1 MADQICYRN
10 CNITTEVTDL
20 IGKAKKLK
28 TSGEQYQDHGDING
42 AIYSYSNCAS
52 ILYTI
57 KTLFEKMCDDKDEM
71 NKYLFFED
79 DKFLSKL
86 ENNYQDILNR
96 VDQLQSLL
104 KKNLKK
110 KDEDEISCKEIS
122 NVSLSGSDCIFFD
135 DVIGLETQKMEIEET
150 FIKPIIYPS
159 LYGQLSKGILL
170 YGPPGTGKTLL
181 VKSAVNTLATA
192 YKENLISV
200 IFFSPT
206 AADLKGKYVGE
217 SEKKI
222 KELFICAHRKA
233 CECQANDKSN
243 RIFLSVIFID
253 EIDNVGAS
261 RTNDTTGMMKQTV
274 NALLQAMDGV
284 ESSKNV
290 IVMGATNNPW
300 ELDSALLRR
309 FTNHIL
315 VDLPKNNDIKKL
327 IQKEIVEY
335 LNRPDIDITKCIK
348 KKDTSINDNNCDSM
362 CVEKTIDKDYW
373 TTELSKY
380 NRQYNV
386 LISNND
392 NFLNK
397 IAQSLEKKM
406 NSNSDINQIMNE
418 SFSQM
423 ADNILHSQTFIDD
436 GDKTT
441 DSKPIYISGI
451 SNKKTMSHN
460 LLEDSGT
467 TLNQSDYNIKLF
479 DGKNYYLSLFGID
492 KYKTLLEKPY
502 ITIKNDIYINIFF
515 CPDRHPILYNAY
527 KDVNSVYLE
536 QECYKSMIKLKQ
548 NNYNINNITDQ
559 DKKKLEKCRILIDK
573 EINIVALPT
582 EVSFNVIVKDFHA
595 EFILLYLLRG
605 ENLQEDTIIELSF
618 NKLLL
623 YHSNNTLY
631 KTIDCNIKDI
641 STFDYEKFFSKEL
654 SFEHKTFKNVKEIR
668 YQYYNID
675 EKKKIMIKF
684 NELILAQNYIDANF
698 LITVGFK
705 DTGSIW
711 IQLIQNVLI
720 AYNSDNPPLEC
731 YTLFENLKN
740 RTDFRSTIDYIE
752 IITPITYLYIA
763 KGIAIDFID
772 TLETSTVVKSINTSE
787 TKEILIINIMKLLI
801 RKYNEETQELEE
813 LKISYE
819 NRSNLLDIFKTDD
832 NIKVRNI
839 IELGTN
845 TKNKDTITKY
855 INYIKS
861 KKIQNNL
868 TKKTNIYIECEI
880 DLYNTEFSKITDDYN
895 TEIIQIAGKVITKTL
910 EILKKCIIFTL
921 NLLKS
926 IFLTM
931 PDLPSETDDNYLDL
945 LSESFYDTYSS
956 IFQNDLVYLLLSNS
970 KKYFYKNKNDQN
982 FTEVTISTNS
992 TNISYCLSI
1001 IFNFLLALELN
1012 LEYIGLKQILLDFFE
1027 NSRLFNLANSLYEW
1041 SKTKLVDLKGIIEN
1055 VTGYFNKELG
1065 EGLFPII
1072 TGMIR
1077 TMIES
1082 IRGLFAVFSGAVSIN
1097 FLTISTI
1104 TALFGSWWISD
1115 KLKLP
1120 NMSTIYFANRL
1131 KDKNLYLSAETYIK
1145 VFGKNDILQNF
1156 DKLFIDEIHPSLT
1169 DQTNIIDY
1177 IFNLINNPIQN
1188 IHYFINHIRF
1198 AFSNDTK
1205 LLQKDLYYYSVP
1217 NIKSSEEKFDLSTKN
1232 IIKWRD
1238 RNIYNH
1244 SLNVVLKNYNINLNI
1259 VKINAQNKISIVN
1272 KKDYDNLIK
1281 YREKPQEVIK
1291 TYNEK

>member
-1 MADQICYRN
+1 
-10 CNITTEVTDL
+10 
-20 IGKAKKLK
+20 
-28 TSGEQYQDHGDING
+28 
-42 AIYSYSNCAS
+42 
-52 ILYTI
+52 
-57 KTLFEKMCDDKDEM
+57 M

-348 KKDTSINDNNCDSM
+348 KKDNSINDNNCDSM

-436 GDKTT
+436 GDKST

-451 SNKKTMSHN
+451 SNKKTLSHN
-460 LLEDSGT
+460 LLIDKKT
-467 TLNQSDYNIKLF
+467 NFNQLNYNSRLF
-479 DGKNYYLSLFGID
+479 DSKPYYLSLFGID

-502 ITIKNDIYINIFF
+502 VTIKNDIYINIFF

-527 KDVNSVYLE
+527 KDVNSVYLK
-536 QECYKSMIKLKQ
+536 QDCYESMIKLKQ
-548 NNYNINNITDQ
+548 NNYNINNISDD
-559 DKKKLEKCRILIDK
+559 DKEKLKECKILIDK

-595 EFILLYLLRG
+595 EFILLFLLR
-605 ENLQEDTIIELSF
+605 LKRLRPDTIIEIGF
-618 NKLLL
+618 NQLLL
-623 YHSNNTLY
+623 YDSTNTPYETLIY
-631 KTIDCNIKDI
+631 NPKEILDL
-641 STFDYEKFFSKEL
+641 STFDYEDHFFSDGMFL
-654 SFEHKTFKNVKEIR
+654 HHTTFNNVKDIR
-668 YQYYNID
+668 YQYYNLD
-675 EKKKIMIKF
+675 EKKKVMILF
-684 NELILAQNYIDANF
+684 NQLILDKKYSEANL

-705 DTGSIW
+705 NTGSIW
-711 IQLIQNVLI
+711 IQLIRNVLI
-720 AYNSDNPPLEC
+720 AYNSNSVPQESFR
-731 YTLFENLKN
+731 LFINLTA
-740 RTDFRSTIDYIE
+740 RRDLPEDSLS
-752 IITPITYLYIA
+752 ITQPINELYIT
-763 KGIAIDFID
+763 KGIIIKDIS
-772 TLETSTVVKSINTSE
+772 TSKTP
-787 TKEILIINIMKLLI
+787 EILIVDIMTKLI
-801 RKYNEETQELEE
+801 QKYNEETRALEE
-813 LKISYE
+813 LKIDYE
-819 NRSNLLDIFKTDD
+819 NRSNLSDIFKIDD
-832 NIKVRNI
+832 TIKLTNI
-839 IELGTN
+839 IELGKN
-845 TKNKDTITKY
+845 TIDKDTIKQY

-868 TKKTNIYIECEI
+868 AKKTNIYIECEI

-1169 DQTNIIDY
+1169 DQTNTLDY
-1177 IFNLINNPIQN
+1177 IFNLINSPIQN

-1198 AFSNDTK
+1198 AFSNDNK

-1232 IIKWRD
+1232 IIKWGDRD
-1238 RNIYNH
+1238 IYKHNP
-1244 SLNVVLKNYNINLNI
+1244 NVVLKNYNINLNI

-1281 YREKPQEVIK
+1281 YKEKPQEVIK